1 MTKKTDEEKH
11 ACKVA
16 KIADRLRAMSPGN
29 QINDVARVFQKL
41 VRMLSADEHGMC
53 KCCTCGTRYKWNDLR
68 MNAGH
73 FVSRKCRTTIFMFVN
88 CHPQCVNCNKH
99 LGGNAAEYERFM
111 IATYGQT
118 SVDDLKVI
126 SRESIKWTCEEL
138 AEKKIQFLEMERK
151 SKAGMR

>member
-1 MTKKTDEEKH
+1 MAKKTDAEKH
-11 ACKVA
+11 VSKVA

-41 VRMLSADEHGMC
+41 VRMLSADEYGMC
-53 KCCTCGTRYKWNDLR
+53 QCVTCDARHRWNDLR

-73 FVSRKCRTTIFMFVN
+73 FVSRKCRTTIFLFVN

-111 IATYGQT
+111 MAKYGQEA
-118 SVDDLKVI
+118 VDDLKGL
-126 SRESIKWTCEEL
+126 SRESIKWTCEGL

-151 SKAGMR
+151 AKAVLI